1 MNLMYKRRMS
11 LRTVLTRFLDRFY
24 LKLVP
29 ETIRRESQERL
40 RLAGILEA
48 TTDFVAT
55 FDLQGGVFY
64 LNSAGREML
73 GMTDSADLSTLKTT
87 DYHSTWAIEVL
98 NERGLPIALRD
109 GVWSGETSVVDH
121 MGKEIPVSELIVAHK
136 GASGE
141 PAYLS
146 SVMRDISDR
155 KRREREMMAIVSI
168 TNALRVA
175 STHAEML
182 PIILD
187 KTIHALKMDGVIIA
201 IADTTIP
208 HLFIEL
214 GRGEWSDVANTH
226 LMSRE
231 SLTHHVMNTLDVY
244 LSNDVNADSRFTK
257 PAALN
262 RLRSVACAPLIAEKR
277 AIGVMWIGRRAEGG
291 EINSNELLLLDA
303 ITNIAANAIHRATLY
318 EQTQLRA
325 EQFAAVNALGRA
337 MAETFDLQRI
347 YSKLYESITRLLPYI
362 GSVFISLYDANARI
376 ITCVYAMVDGQPLSA
391 SNLPPLPLDEPG
403 AGTQSEAI
411 HTRHPIIV
419 NNLSSRLTYLKKY
432 ERVSHSET
440 ASRSDIYAPM
450 IVQGKIIG
458 LIQVQSYVADRF
470 RQEDADLLS
479 LVANTAAI
487 AIENAR
493 LFAET
498 AKRMEYLLA
507 LRNID
512 LAISTSIDP
521 QYTLNVV
528 LEQVCTQLQVD
539 AAAVLLCNP
548 RTQKLEYAAGKGFN
562 HRHIEHSRLRWSDGT
577 AERVAAEHCPIFIS
591 NMVNAPHSLIYDDVM
606 IGEAFESYYA
616 VPLIVKGKMEGVLE
630 IFQRTTLNPDREW
643 QEFLESLAAQAAVAI
658 DNTLMFDRL
667 QRSNAELTLAY
678 DTTLEGWSRALDLR
692 DQETVGHTIRVTEL
706 TLMFARRL
714 GISDDDLVHIRRG
727 AILHDIGKIGV
738 PDNILLKPGP
748 LTPEELAIM
757 QRHPVYAYEFLATVP
772 FLRLA
777 LDIPYCHHEYYD
789 GNGYPRGLKGD
800 EIPLAARVFSV
811 VDHWDALVNDRPY
824 RKAWDKARVRDYLL
838 ENSNK
843 IFDPQ
848 MVQAF
853 LRMLDEENLQ

>member
-1 MNLMYKRRMS
+1 MNLMYKRNMS
-11 LRTVLTRFLDRFY
+11 LRTILTRFLERFY

-55 FDLQGGVFY
+55 FDLQGRVFY
-64 LNSAGREML
+64 LNSAGKQML

-98 NERGLPIALRD
+98 NERGLPIAMRD

-168 TNALRVA
+168 TNALRAA

-187 KTIHALKMDGVIIA
+187 KTIQALKMDGVIVA

-362 GSVFISLYDANARI
+362 GSVFISLYDANAQI

-458 LIQVQSYVADRF
+458 LIQVQSYVTDRF

-498 AKRMEYLLA
+498 AK
-507 LRNID
+507 
-512 LAISTSIDP
+512 
-521 QYTLNVV
+521 
-528 LEQVCTQLQVD
+528 
-539 AAAVLLCNP
+539 
-548 RTQKLEYAAGKGFN
+548 
-562 HRHIEHSRLRWSDGT
+562 
-577 AERVAAEHCPIFIS
+577 
-591 NMVNAPHSLIYDDVM
+591 
-606 IGEAFESYYA
+606 
-616 VPLIVKGKMEGVLE
+616 
-630 IFQRTTLNPDREW
+630 
-643 QEFLESLAAQAAVAI
+643 
-658 DNTLMFDRL
+658 MFDRL

-748 LTPEELAIM
+748 LTPEESAIM